1 MVFYCH
7 FWWFLFWSKMQ
18 CGIVLKNPP
27 DGSRKKDQLRSTRT
41 KTKPGVITP
50 ELINLGTL
58 GLTWQVLGKSQPF
71 FLKKKFWYSFKE
83 LKFLFYSTTWF
94 PNFEESHFSLYVGY
108 LSPLNAKLVNT
119 LSKISLGQAYTI
131 FWSAINPTF
140 IWAVT

>member
-1 MVFYCH
+1 
-7 FWWFLFWSKMQ
+7 MQ

-71 FLKKKFWYSFKE
+71 FLKKKILVQFQGAQI
-83 LKFLFYSTTWF
+83 LVLFNNVIPEF
-94 PNFEESHFSLYVGY
+94 
-108 LSPLNAKLVNT
+108 
-119 LSKISLGQAYTI
+119 
-131 FWSAINPTF
+131 
-140 IWAVT
+140 